1 MQQPTKRSIRAALV
15 VATAL
20 GAILALAG
28 ATSAATAPAAKAKAA
43 ANAKAKAKSV
53 TKPTLLTKP
62 DLSGAAG
69 EGDDE
74 GGSSGH
80 HSRPVTP
87 GTTKIGSA
95 ARPKSDKL
103 SKPALG
109 RSGDDSEADD

>member
-1 MQQPTKRSIRAALV
+1 MQQPTKRSIRAALA

-43 ANAKAKAKSV
+43 ANAKAKSV

-95 ARPKSDKL
+95 ARPKSGKL
-103 SKPALG
+103 PKPALG